1 MHGDLKLRL
10 CAAGLVAAGAAAVFL
25 ATTPPA
31 SAADQVHD
39 EIEVYNA
46 EIAEAGQWTYEQH
59 FNYAWRGQTQ
69 PEFPGGF
76 TSNHSLQGTP
86 EFAYGIT
93 DWWEGGFYL
102 PFAVTGSG
110 EFLSDGAKIRS
121 LFVVPDAAK
130 RSFFYGVNFELG
142 YEMQQFSLTR
152 WALEIRPIIGVRN
165 KEWEFIVN
173 PIVDVGLGEAGE
185 ADFAPALRLARNLG
199 EDRFIGLEYYADFG
213 KIGDFLPLA
222 QQSQQLFAVTDF
234 KVNTVDVELGVGYGF
249 TPGSDG
255 LVIKTIIG
263 YAFPVPGKS
272 DDGGNSPNTPL
283 AMGTS
288 ARPSPNALI
297 MK

>member
-1 MHGDLKLRL
+1 MDGSLKLRV
-10 CAAGLVAAGAAAVFL
+10 CAAALVATAVFMVH
-25 ATTPPA
+25 PA
-31 SAADQVHD
+31 LAADQVHD
-39 EIEVYNA
+39 EIQVYNA
-46 EIAEAGQWTYEQH
+46 EIAEVGQWTYEQH

-76 TSNHSLQGTP
+76 VSNHGLQGTP

-102 PFAVTGSG
+102 PFAVTGAG

-121 LFVVPDAAK
+121 LFVIPDAAK

-142 YEMQQFSLTR
+142 YELPQFSLTS
-152 WALEIRPIIGVRN
+152 WNLEIRPIIGVRN
-165 KEWEFIVN
+165 AQWEFIVN
-173 PIVDVGLGEAGE
+173 PIVDVGFGSAGE
-185 ADFAPALRLARNLG
+185 ADFAPAVRLARKLG

-213 KIGDFLPLA
+213 KIGGFLPLQ

-234 KVNTVDVELGVGYGF
+234 KVDAVDVELGVGYGF

-255 LVIKTIIG
+255 LVLKAIVG

-272 DDGGNSPNTPL
+272 DNAGSSPNTPL

-288 ARPSPNALI
+288 TRSSQNALI
-297 MK
+297 TK